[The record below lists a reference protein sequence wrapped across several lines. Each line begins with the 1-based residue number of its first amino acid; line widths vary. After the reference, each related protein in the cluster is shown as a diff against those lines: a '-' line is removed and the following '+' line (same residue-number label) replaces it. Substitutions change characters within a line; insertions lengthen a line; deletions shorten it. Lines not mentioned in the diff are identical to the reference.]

1 MRRYRFGVESGH
13 MVEITHKGRAMTDD
27 ITREKPVA
35 KNPAAPYGSADN
47 PSEFD
52 VLHRMGSEEPYFII
66 RGGDPLSD
74 ALVELHAYI
83 GAGQSGAAHDTLERI
98 LALTS
103 QKPPR
108 PVGSP
113 KYRETF
119 KISVSM
125 ERFRETHGRSH

>member
-1 MRRYRFGVESGH
+1 
-13 MVEITHKGRAMTDD
+13 MT
-27 ITREKPVA
+27 T
-35 KNPAAPYGSADN
+35 APLGSKAN
-47 PSEFD
+47 PSQYDCLPDLAED
-52 VLHRMGSEEPYFII
+52 EPYFVI
-66 RGGDPLSD
+66 RADDPLAN

-103 QKPPR
+103 QHPPR

-125 ERFRETHGRSH
+125 ERYRETHGRSH